1 MSDQPG
7 LVSCCSANYFAQQ
20 NSRGFTLLEL
30 LVSLTIISILLLS
43 ALPGMSHLLN
53 KNEADSSISTVFR
66 AWQHA
71 RSLAATRSQRVLLC
85 GSDDGLHCKKQW
97 KDQLILFVD
106 NNNNYQPDNDETLQR
121 YEFNHS
127 RGNLQTR
134 VGFGKN
140 YVIIDPLGKAPLTGS
155 FLLCNPDEPSLER
168 KISWN
173 MAGRLYLTG
182 NHSHH
187 KGNSTIHCPS

>member
-1 MSDQPG
+1 MSCQPDQA
-7 LVSCCSANYFAQQ
+7 SCCSAKNFARL

-30 LVSLTIISILLLS
+30 LVSLTIVSILLFS

-53 KNEADSSISTVFR
+53 KNEAESSINTVFR

-71 RSLAATRSQRVLLC
+71 RSLAVTRSKRVLLC
-85 GSDDGLHCKKQW
+85 GSDDGIHCKKQW
-97 KDQLILFVD
+97 TNQLILFID
-106 NNNNYQPDNDETLQR
+106 KNNDYQPDSDEILHI
-121 YEFNHS
+121 YELNHS
-127 RGNLQTR
+127 RGALQTR
-134 VGFGKN
+134 VGFGKY

-173 MAGRLYLTG
+173 LTGRLYLTG
-182 NHSHH
+182 SHNSH
-187 KGNSTIHCPS
+187 KGRSTIHCPH